1 MKTRFTK
8 IMSGLLLVALMS
20 CEDPEETVSDQLA
33 EIQFQNTALTI
44 SENSNEGSQ
53 VALTLNRATTA
64 AGTIRLIIEEEMR
77 SRIQTNPMHVDGVL
91 SLPVAKGVSQLL
103 FNVKAVNN
111 TIIEGNQ
118 TLLITIEESS
128 GFVLGAKKTFELV
141 IEDDDTNG
149 PCPILSSASFIAQS
163 ETANENEVD
172 AIEYKIILSPA
183 VSAPSK
189 VVVEINASKAGT
201 FVTLPASVNNKI
213 TLEAPVGSTELSF
226 TLNTINN
233 TEITGHTEVEFSIIS
248 TEGSVILGSVVE
260 QKLIISDDELAGRLK
275 SYEISA
281 GENGEKRTY
290 EYDASGRVA
299 KVITTRNAP
308 HNTTTLTDTYFY
320 DDQNRVIKRNLW
332 LGRDIVYT
340 WNNNRIERA
349 DVYQDDVLIQ
359 YANYGYDDAGNVGGV
374 EPFYKQNDGSFK
386 RGLFY
391 IYLYFTDGNIYKAL
405 TYQDTPSSEEPILV
419 STRTYDQYMDIA
431 APIAMFEILPNV
443 KAQQTLAGS
452 YRYEQHLID
461 SDLTY
466 TITYEFRSDGL
477 PVKRTAS
484 APGDTQV
491 VLYDYY

>member
-1 MKTRFTK
+1 M

-20 CEDPEETVSDQLA
+20 CEDPEEIVSDQLA
-33 EIQFQNTALTI
+33 EIQFQNETLTI
-44 SENSNEGSQ
+44 SENSNEGAQ
-53 VALTLNRATTA
+53 VVLTLNRTTTA
-64 AGTIRLIIEEEMR
+64 AGTIRLIIEADMR
-77 SRIQTNPMHVDGVL
+77 NRIQTDPMHVDGVL
-91 SLPVAKGVSQLL
+91 SLPVAKGVSELQ

-111 TIIEGNQ
+111 TVIEGNQ
-118 TLLITIEESS
+118 TLVITIAESS
-128 GFVLGAKKTFELV
+128 GFILGAQKTFELL
-141 IEDDDTNG
+141 IAEDDTQE
-149 PCPILSSASFIAQS
+149 PVLSTASFEAQS
-163 ETANENEVD
+163 ETVKESD
-172 AIEYKIILSPA
+172 AEAVEYKIILSPA
-183 VSAPSK
+183 VSVDSK

-201 FVTLPASVNNKI
+201 FATQPASINNRI

-233 TEITGHTEVEFSIIS
+233 AEITGHTEIEFTIVS

-260 QKLIISDDELAGRLK
+260 QKLIISDDELSGRLK

-281 GENGEKRTY
+281 GENAEKRTY
-290 EYDASGRVA
+290 EYDASGRIA

-320 DDQNRVIKRNLW
+320 DDHNRVIKRNLW

-405 TYQDTPSSEEPILV
+405 TYQDTPNSEEPILV
-419 STRTYDQYMDIA
+419 STRTYDQYMDIT

-491 VLYDYY
+491 VSYDYY